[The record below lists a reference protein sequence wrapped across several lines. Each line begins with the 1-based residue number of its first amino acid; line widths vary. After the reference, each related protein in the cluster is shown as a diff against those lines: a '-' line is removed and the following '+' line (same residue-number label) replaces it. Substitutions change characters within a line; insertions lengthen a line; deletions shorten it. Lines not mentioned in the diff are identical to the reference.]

1 MTILPLAYAV
11 VAYLIGVGG
20 LAYMILWM
28 AGLAPGAFGSPLS
41 ASAVGAFVG
50 DVCLLMLWSVQHS
63 VMARARFKDGLTK
76 IIPAAAERSTY
87 VLMSGAVLFVMVAF
101 WSPMPQVIWNAQH
114 GLARVVLWGSFIAGW
129 TFLLVATFG
138 TNHFELFGL
147 RQAYLHYKG
156 VAYSPLPFTRTG
168 IYGWMRHPI
177 QTGVLIGIWSVPT
190 MHLDHLIMSSGLTI
204 YVFVGLCFE
213 ERDLIRSFG
222 EQYERYRAEVGGL
235 WPKVSSRKE

>member
-11 VAYLIGVGG
+11 AAYLIGVGG

-41 ASAVGAFVG
+41 ASTVGAFVG

-87 VLMSGAVLFVMVAF
+87 VLMSGVVLFVMVAF

-114 GLARVVLWGSFIAGW
+114 GLARVVLWGIIYRRLDLSTRCDFR
-129 TFLLVATFG
+129 
-138 TNHFELFGL
+138 HE
-147 RQAYLHYKG
+147 
-156 VAYSPLPFTRTG
+156 PFRA
-168 IYGWMRHPI
+168 IR
-177 QTGVLIGIWSVPT
+177 SA
-190 MHLDHLIMSSGLTI
+190 SGLPSLQGRCILVLAI
-204 YVFVGLCFE
+204 YPHRYLRVDATPDPNWCFN
-213 ERDLIRSFG
+213 RDLV
-222 EQYERYRAEVGGL
+222 RAYDASG
-235 WPKVSSRKE
+235 